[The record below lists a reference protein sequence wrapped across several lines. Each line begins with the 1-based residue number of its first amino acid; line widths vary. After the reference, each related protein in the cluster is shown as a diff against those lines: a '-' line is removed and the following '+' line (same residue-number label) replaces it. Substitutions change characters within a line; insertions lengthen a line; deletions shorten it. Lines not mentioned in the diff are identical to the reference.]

1 MPKRH
6 IDNKPDPIRR
16 SDERAQQATSR
27 VGATA
32 SDDPRALEREGELL
46 RQAQQRA
53 RDDVDRMRRD
63 GFGDHKGV
71 EGF

>member
-6 IDNKPDPIRR
+6 IDKKPDPIRR
-16 SDERAQQATSR
+16 SDERAQQATCR

-32 SDDPRALEREGELL
+32 SDDARALEREGELL

-53 RDDVDRMRRD
+53 RHDAERMRRE